1 MEAFLTSDHVQ
12 TIILYSCFGAL
23 LGTYLYWIGYGV
35 VAGVKWIIKKLK
47 NRKNKKEENPNE

>member
-1 MEAFLTSDHVQ
+1 MEAFLTNDHVQ

-23 LGTYLYWIGYGV
+23 LGTYIYWIGYGV
-35 VAGVKWIIKKLK
+35 VAGFKWIIKKVK

>member
-1 MEAFLTSDHVQ
+1 MEAFLTNDHVQ

-35 VAGVKWIIKKLK
+35 VAGVKWIIKKLN